1 MVEIDSDQDI
11 FSDMDS
17 LSDENKLNQ
26 NDKGAKNDDEPQV
39 PPKEFAE
46 INTQTE
52 PDVEDKITWTGEP
65 DYIRYPFCFNAHL
78 LLLDKSIAQLLLFRC
93 LIVRLFR
100 PIEFE
105 KRKLKFKLKL
115 GNSTLNSKAFDP
127 LISEKDLK
135 VLKDIILD

>member
-1 MVEIDSDQDI
+1 VEIDSDQDI

-17 LSDENKLNQ
+17 LLDENKLHQ
-26 NDKGAKNDDEPQV
+26 NEQEAKSNEEPQV
-39 PPKEFAE
+39 PAKEFAE

-65 DYIRYPFCFNAHL
+65 DYKRYSFRKKLVVFLSFYTSFIRV
-78 LLLDKSIAQLLLFRC
+78 RC

-135 VLKDIILD
+135 VIERVIKIK

>member
-17 LSDENKLNQ
+17 LSDENKLHQ
-26 NDKGAKNDDEPQV
+26 NNRGANNDDESQV

-65 DYIRYPFCFNAHL
+65 DYKRYFFPFQ
-78 LLLDKSIAQLLLFRC
+78 S
-93 LIVRLFR
+93 
-100 PIEFE
+100 
-105 KRKLKFKLKL
+105 
-115 GNSTLNSKAFDP
+115 SS
-127 LISEKDLK
+127 
-135 VLKDIILD
+135 